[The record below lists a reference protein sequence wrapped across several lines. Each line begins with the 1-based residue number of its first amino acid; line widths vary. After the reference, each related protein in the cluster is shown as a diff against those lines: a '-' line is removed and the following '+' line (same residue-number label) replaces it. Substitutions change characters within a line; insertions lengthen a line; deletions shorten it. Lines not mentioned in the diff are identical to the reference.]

1 MFHGLSIHSRAASKN
16 IDNYF
21 REAGSDRANGTL
33 QKEVGGAIA
42 RGHEVPNA
50 QVVVYCCPGLD
61 YPGKA

>member
-1 MFHGLSIHSRAASKN
+1 M
-16 IDNYF
+16 DNYF